1 MNAYELLARHGEHA
15 EGVVVP
21 QVILRSERKSGEIG
35 ELTEVRRMHTTR
47 VEGTPIMRDVVIGM
61 LERPGKPPGLQR
73 DDLITRRALGL
84 VHFGLIAAGPG
95 LQCGRSHGTCPP
107 AFCFLSLRRLAS
119 NSLFRTVSR
128 RHQRA
133 ADAAGVAAKLRNH
146 GIVNAHAYVIDAGAA
161 AA

>member
-1 MNAYELLARHGEHA
+1 MNAYELLARNGEHV

-73 DDLITRRALGL
+73 DDLITRRAFGL
-84 VHFGLIAAGPG
+84 VHLGLIAAGPG

-107 AFCFLSLRRLAS
+107 AFCSCRCDGLPRTAYSGPSPAGTSAPPMLREWPR
-119 NSLFRTVSR
+119 NSAITVSSTLTR
-128 RHQRA
+128 TS
-133 ADAAGVAAKLRNH
+133 
-146 GIVNAHAYVIDAGAA
+146 
-161 AA
+161 